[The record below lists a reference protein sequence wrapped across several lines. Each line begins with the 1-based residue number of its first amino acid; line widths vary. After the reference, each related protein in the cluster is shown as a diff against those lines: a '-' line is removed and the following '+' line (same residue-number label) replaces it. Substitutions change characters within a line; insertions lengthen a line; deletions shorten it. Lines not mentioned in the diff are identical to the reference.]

1 MSMSTISEELE
12 WNEAAESRSSRH
24 QEPVW
29 RKKMAAAI
37 GVVVVLLIWGFGIA
51 HVGQDVMTTPA
62 PAHVV
67 QPPD

>member
-1 MSMSTISEELE
+1 MSMSKMSDKPE

-24 QEPVW
+24 QEPVL

-51 HVGQDVMTTPA
+51 HDDVVTSPA
-62 PAHVV
+62 PAQVM
-67 QPPD
+67 QPRD